1 MTAYQITEYNETA
14 AAIAML
20 RNKYNTV
27 FDVST
32 PKGLNAAREARAEVR
47 SYRVSLEKLR
57 VEIKAPALERTRLID
72 AEAKRITA
80 ELLAIEEPIDAVIKA
95 EETRKA
101 EERAAKER
109 AEQARIAEIQ
119 NRITAMRGAVTAA
132 FNKPPSFTA
141 ELMVKVR
148 AVPVTAVEFSE
159 FLAVAETAKTETL
172 ETLAGLLAE
181 QQAHEAEQARIA
193 AEREELARLRAQDE
207 ERQAEQR
214 RIEAEERVKVE
225 AAAAEVRK
233 AQAEEQAR
241 IAAAQAEL
249 DKRQRLLE
257 EAEAKA
263 RAEVEAK
270 QRAEAEAQAK
280 AAKAKPRGKAKAD
293 PLAGIQ
299 QALADGTLTPLESL
313 EQAYQI
319 GYSAGWKAAT
329 QQQAA

>member
-1 MTAYQITEYNETA
+1 MNECKIVEYNETA
-14 AAIAML
+14 AAIAVL

-32 PKGLNAAREARAEVR
+32 PKGLTAAREARAEIR

-57 VEIKAPALERTRLID
+57 VEIKAPALERARLID
-72 AEAKRITA
+72 TEAKRITV
-80 ELLAIEEPIDAVIKA
+80 ELLAIEVPIDAAIKA
-95 EETRKA
+95 EEARKA

-109 AEQARIAEIQ
+109 AEQARTAEIQ
-119 NRITAMRGAVTAA
+119 NRIAAMRSTVTAA
-132 FNKPPSFTA
+132 FNKPSAFTA

-159 FLAVAETAKTETL
+159 FLAIAETAKAETL
-172 ETLAGLLAE
+172 ESLAGLLAE
-181 QQAHEAEQARIA
+181 QQAHEAEQARIV

-207 ERQAEQR
+207 QRQAEQR
-214 RIEAEERVKVE
+214 RIEAEERAKVE
-225 AAAAEVRK
+225 AAAVEVRK

-270 QRAEAEAQAK
+270 QRAKEEAQAK
-280 AAKAKPRGKAKAD
+280 AAKAD
-293 PLAGIQ
+293 TLDGIK
-299 QALADGTLTPLESL
+299 QALADGTVSPLEAVD
-313 EQAYQI
+313 QAYQLGYEV
-319 GYSAGWKAAT
+319 GYSDGVGDYL
-329 QQQAA
+329 

>member
-1 MTAYQITEYNETA
+1 MSECQITEYNETA

-32 PKGLNAAREARAEVR
+32 PKGLTAAREARAEIR

-57 VEIKAPALERTRLID
+57 VEIKAPALERARLID
-72 AEAKRITA
+72 TEAKRITV
-80 ELLAIEEPIDAVIKA
+80 ELLAIEVPIDAAIKA
-95 EETRKA
+95 EEARKA

-109 AEQARIAEIQ
+109 AEQARTAEIQ
-119 NRITAMRGAVTAA
+119 NRIAAMRSTVTAA
-132 FNKPPSFTA
+132 FNKPSAFTA

-159 FLAVAETAKTETL
+159 FLAIAETAKAETL
-172 ETLAGLLAE
+172 ESLAGLLAE
-181 QQAHEAEQARIA
+181 QQAHEAEQARIV

-207 ERQAEQR
+207 QRQAEQR
-214 RIEAEERVKVE
+214 RIEAEERAKVE
-225 AAAAEVRK
+225 AAAVEVRK

-293 PLAGIQ
+293 PLEGIK
-299 QALADGTLTPLESL
+299 QALADGTVSPLEAV
-313 EQAYQI
+313 EQAYQL
-319 GYSAGWKAAT
+319 GYSAGYSAGMDDYL
-329 QQQAA
+329 